1 MSSTARF
8 SLQAA
13 DQRVHFGLTFD
24 VPSSQLT
31 GWLRLADRML
41 TVTLSRV
48 LIEFS
53 RFRRRSSGAGAR
65 TTLDQVRLLAIVSL
79 CLPVAARSPMPQYR
93 HGRQ

>member
-31 GWLRLADRML
+31 GWLWLADRML

-65 TTLDQVRLLAIVSL
+65 TTLDQVRQRCVP
-79 CLPVAARSPMPQYR
+79 LPACGGAFSNAYR